1 MKSHSMLVLLV
12 AMLGTSSAS
21 IGRASGSDAALFRP
35 FSLSNPDRAA
45 IVANVNTFADSW
57 NRHDMK
63 AMHDLDTPDVDWI
76 NVVGN
81 LWQGV
86 DNVRKGHTNFLHVLG
101 ARDASEVKSVTVR
114 AIAPNVA
121 IALTNFH
128 WRSPKPEGKIEETD
142 TRGSFVMVKR
152 AGVWKITHFQNTI
165 VEPEMQ
171 GPGDAINFDETTG
184 LPKTA
189 K

>member
-1 MKSHSMLVLLV
+1 MKSRSMLVLLV
-12 AMLGTSSAS
+12 GMLDVSSPSAV
-21 IGRASGSDAALFRP
+21 RASGSDAAISRA
-35 FSLSNPDRAA
+35 FSLSDSDRAA
-45 IVANVNTFADSW
+45 VVANVNAFADSW
-57 NRHDMK
+57 NRHDMN

-86 DNVRKGHTNFLHVLG
+86 ENVRKGHRNFLHVLG
-101 ARDASEVKSVTVR
+101 ARDTSKVESVTVR

-121 IALTNFH
+121 IALTNFR
-128 WRSPKPEGKIEETD
+128 WRSPKPEGKIEETQ

-165 VEPEMQ
+165 VEPAMQ
-171 GPGDAINFDETTG
+171 GPGDAVNFDEATG
-184 LPKTA
+184 LPKAA